1 MAQIIDRNT
10 VIVTQDELGTN
21 CWMPIRFLNRCR
33 ECFRYERCK
42 YHEKK
47 ADAVYDALLEEK
59 RKLRKKKIMSSVR
72 LKILA
77 KSKKKN
83 YRKKKEENSRNR

>member
-1 MAQIIDRNT
+1 MKALAEEKMPQIIDRNIA
-10 VIVTQDELGTN
+10 IVRQDELGTN

-47 ADAVYDALLEEK
+47 ADAVYDALLREK
-59 RKLRKKKIMSSVR
+59 RNLNRKLKAIRKEIARMSGK
-72 LKILA
+72 LDA
-77 KSKKKN
+77 T
-83 YRKKKEENSRNR
+83 

>member
-10 VIVTQDELGTN
+10 AIVNQNELGTN

-42 YHEKK
+42 YPEKK
-47 ADAVYDALLEEK
+47 RDAVFDALLKEK
-59 RKLRKKKIMSSVR
+59 SMLNKRLKALRKEIARMSG
-72 LKILA
+72 KPG
-77 KSKKKN
+77 
-83 YRKKKEENSRNR
+83 